1 MRRSSGGT
9 LQLRDAGPG
18 AVFILLR
25 GAAAN
30 AAGALDDAVA
40 DDRHGT
46 LAHDHLAA
54 RGGGYAAGRRLI
66 GAFGHLAARTAEG
79 RRRDGLAL
87 AAIGARP
94 DRVVHALQ
102 RDQSAA
108 AVAHRRTDLD
118 VELLGFRQGAANDAI
133 GFFERQAHRFS
144 P

>member
-25 GAAAN
+25 GAAAD
-30 AAGALDDAVA
+30 AAGALDDAIT
-40 DDRHGT
+40 DDRNRP

-54 RGGGYAAGRRLI
+54 RGGGNAAGGRLI
-66 GAFGHLAARTAEG
+66 GALRHLAARTTER

-94 DRVVHALQ
+94 DGVVHALQ

-118 VELLGFRQGAANDAI
+118 VELLCFRQG
-133 GFFERQAHRFS
+133 
-144 P
+144 